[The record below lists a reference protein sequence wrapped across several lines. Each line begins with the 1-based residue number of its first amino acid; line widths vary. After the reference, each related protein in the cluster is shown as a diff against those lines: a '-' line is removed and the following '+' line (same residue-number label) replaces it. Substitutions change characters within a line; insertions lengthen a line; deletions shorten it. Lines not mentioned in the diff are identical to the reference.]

1 MRFHAQNDSFLL
13 THNENVNW
21 RDIYLDK
28 LEDVHHSYIMDI
40 TVKQHGPNIH
50 NGHLSL
56 GKDRFP
62 CALGRAGILANKKEG
77 DGGTPAGIWK
87 IQDCWFRSDKWLNPP
102 LHLLSHVITETSGWS
117 DDPNDP
123 DYNCPVT
130 LPHVYSHEKLWR
142 SDNQYDVVIT
152 LNHNTTPAI
161 PGAGSAIF
169 FHLAKPDYS
178 PTEGCVAISHQ
189 HMREILPL
197 LTPETNMI
205 IEA

>member
-13 THNENVNW
+13 THNENVNS

-87 IQDCWFRSDKWLNPP
+87 IQDCWFLNF
-102 LHLLSHVITETSGWS
+102 
-117 DDPNDP
+117 
-123 DYNCPVT
+123 
-130 LPHVYSHEKLWR
+130 
-142 SDNQYDVVIT
+142 
-152 LNHNTTPAI
+152 A
-161 PGAGSAIF
+161 
-169 FHLAKPDYS
+169 LAP
-178 PTEGCVAISHQ
+178 
-189 HMREILPL
+189 
-197 LTPETNMI
+197 
-205 IEA
+205 